1 MHFLYP
7 WTHNPDHV
15 LWSFSRQDAYHLL
28 DYPIPLGRPWIPL
41 FSHYNLPLTRLFG
54 LGLLDLTW
62 PGPCG
67 PEFLLPFACRL
78 FTFHMTKSTDIVV
91 GNFLVTFCFFCSRS
105 FRILNNKYSARS
117 TFSSRVCRLSLHVAY
132 LKNKKKKRPGGRKQ
146 KASRFTYLELGSR
159 TCETLAEIR
168 LGIEGV
174 PGVGHRSQ
182 SQSHMWALTRGYRLA
197 AEGFLFVSF
206 FPVLSFAACRRK
218 RTSSRE
224 AVAAEQPETCS
235 LPPCHVALEWMPKSW
250 GLQLVI
256 LWHLRGLSIM
266 ESKGCKQADA
276 FSWQP
281 GGFYLFIA

>member
-91 GNFLVTFCFFCSRS
+91 GNFLVTFCFFCSRF

-117 TFSSRVCRLSLHVAY
+117 TFSSRVCRLSL
-132 LKNKKKKRPGGRKQ
+132 
-146 KASRFTYLELGSR
+146 
-159 TCETLAEIR
+159 
-168 LGIEGV
+168 
-174 PGVGHRSQ
+174 
-182 SQSHMWALTRGYRLA
+182 
-197 AEGFLFVSF
+197 
-206 FPVLSFAACRRK
+206 
-218 RTSSRE
+218 
-224 AVAAEQPETCS
+224 
-235 LPPCHVALEWMPKSW
+235 HVALEWMPKSW